1 MIRLVRCLKR
11 RSDVSAVEFRRF
23 WNDPEYLELTDQ
35 VVNAMQAMR
44 CARNLTLQVD
54 LNRALTEFHD
64 QDEPYDGVVEIW
76 WDNAKVLNAA
86 MAEPDAGDMQL
97 RYNGFEDDYI
107 DRAASRFFFT
117 ESN

>member
-11 RSDVSAVEFRRF
+11 RSDISAEEFRRF

-35 VVNAMQAMR
+35 TINATCAMR
-44 CARNLTLQVD
+44 SARNLTLHIE

-64 QDEPYDGVVEIW
+64 QDEPYDAVVEVW
-76 WDNAKVLNAA
+76 WENAQVLNAA
-86 MAEPDAGDMQL
+86 MANQDAGDIQL
-97 RYNGFEDDYI
+97 RYNAFEDDFI
-107 DRAASRFFFT
+107 DRAASRIFFT